1 MWNNEIIQHFVYSRK
16 ITNTQNITKIQKQI
30 KKIENT
36 TRKQTKQTQNNK
48 KH

>member
-1 MWNNEIIQHFVYSRK
+1 MKLFNILYIVNK
-16 ITNTQNITKIQKQI
+16 NANTQNITKIQKQR